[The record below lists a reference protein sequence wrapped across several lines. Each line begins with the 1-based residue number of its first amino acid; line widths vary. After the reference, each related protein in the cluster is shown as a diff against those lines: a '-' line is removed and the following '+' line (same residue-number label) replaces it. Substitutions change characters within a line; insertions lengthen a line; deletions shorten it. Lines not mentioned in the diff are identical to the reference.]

1 MTLEDADAFF
11 RLNSHPDVMRYTGE
25 PPLPSVE
32 AAREAIAGYRDWD
45 DPGYGRWACVL
56 RDEGAMIG
64 FCGLKFL
71 PELGETDIGYRLH
84 PDYWGRG
91 LATEAARATLHY
103 GFETLDL
110 EEIVALVLPGN
121 AASVRVL
128 QKLRME
134 RGEDITYFDER
145 VQRWSITRGSAK
157 VEDAGGFNG
166 IDN

>member
-1 MTLEDADAFF
+1 MTVEDAEAFF

-25 PPLPSVE
+25 PPLASVE
-32 AAREAIAGYRDWD
+32 AAREAIASYRDWD

-56 RDEGAMIG
+56 RDEGTMIG

-91 LATEAARATLHY
+91 LATEAARATLRY

-128 QKLRME
+128 QKLRMA
-134 RGEDITYFDER
+134 RGDDITYFGEC
-145 VQRWSITRGSAK
+145 VQRWVITRGAS
-157 VEDAGGFNG
+157 V
-166 IDN
+166 